1 MSSTSTYTLSFAELA
16 GTGAVE
22 ALVGGS
28 GVQIF
33 LSLKA
38 IGGSEKQRTH
48 DATHFIF
55 FHSMFHMSGYVLQ
68 KRSQSTLFRPLSAP
82 QLKEKRAPTEL
93 PS

>member
-1 MSSTSTYTLSFAELA
+1 MSPTSTYMLSFAELA

-38 IGGSEKQRTH
+38 IGGSEKRRTH
-48 DATHFIF
+48 DISFSFSLCFICQVTF
-55 FHSMFHMSGYVLQ
+55 FRKGHKHSF
-68 KRSQSTLFRPLSAP
+68 
-82 QLKEKRAPTEL
+82 
-93 PS
+93 